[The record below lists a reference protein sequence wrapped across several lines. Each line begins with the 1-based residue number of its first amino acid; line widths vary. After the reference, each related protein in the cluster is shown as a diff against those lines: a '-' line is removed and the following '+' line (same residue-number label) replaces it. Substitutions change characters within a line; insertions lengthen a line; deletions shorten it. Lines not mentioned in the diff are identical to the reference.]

1 MSTKPNHPGLRWAG
15 PALAVLFL
23 ASCGV
28 APHAATPGSV
38 VSPESLFSS
47 QSREASLNDQGPGLT
62 DAPSETFQ
70 LPRRPLRNPNPR
82 TTNNAASLSVGPRE
96 NVSALEGLIK
106 SAEKTLYLETFN
118 FGNDS
123 MGQRVVPLLKAKA
136 KQGVEV
142 KVLADYVGS
151 RFLPGAKAMA
161 RELRDA
167 GVEFRYYPVRA
178 IHKDDKRIGVNITH
192 RKLYLADG
200 DRGLVGGMNLMA
212 DFDTKD
218 QDVLIDFRGE
228 AAQQF
233 HGEFV
238 RDWKLA
244 RGGDLTFPGLKPGMQ
259 YGGVDAAI
267 YVTSAPEGRFEA
279 RGMTYRAIEQAQSEI
294 VIEQQYLTD
303 DGVLSRLDAAVK
315 RGVKLK
321 AIVPGESSTKI
332 FARLHTVKLNAL
344 RKQGAEFKLY
354 RGNPSDAHA
363 HTKYMAV
370 DGNWATVGSTNHD
383 TRALMDNQEI
393 SIVTTDPG
401 MVGDLRKRLF
411 DYDWNHATQV
421 FEFKE
426 HPWYEQP
433 FNRLLDIFDYYL

>member
-1 MSTKPNHPGLRWAG
+1 MMTTKPFKPASRWVF
-15 PALAVLFL
+15 PVLSVML
-23 ASCGV
+23 VASCGV
-28 APHAATPGSV
+28 QPQMAPMSSEDLFNGAARDAAFNDDGPSLQEA
-38 VSPESLFSS
+38 PRES
-47 QSREASLNDQGPGLT
+47 
-62 DAPSETFQ
+62 FQ
-70 LPRRPLRNPNPR
+70 LPVRPMRNPNPR
-82 TTNNAASLSVGPRE
+82 TQNNAASLSVGPRE
-96 NVSALEGLIK
+96 NVPALEALIK
-106 SAEKTLYLETFN
+106 SAKKTLYLETFN

-136 KQGVEV
+136 KEGVEV

-161 RELRDA
+161 VELRAA
-167 GVEFRYYPVRA
+167 GVDFRYYPIRG
-178 IHKDDKRIGVNITH
+178 IRKDDKRLGANITH

-233 HGEFV
+233 HGEFA

-244 RGGDLTFPGLKPGMQ
+244 RGGDLVYPGLQPGMQ
-259 YGGVDAAI
+259 YGAVDAAI
-267 YVTSAPEGRFEA
+267 FVTSAPEGRFEA
-279 RGMTYRAIEQAQSEI
+279 RGMTYRAIERAQAEI

-303 DGVLSRLDAAVK
+303 DGVLTRLDSALR
-315 RGVKLK
+315 RGVKVK
-321 AIVPGESSTKI
+321 AIVPGESSSKV
-332 FARLHTVKLNAL
+332 FMRLHTVKLNAL
-344 RKQGAEFKLY
+344 GKLGAEFRLY
-354 RGNPSDAHA
+354 NGNPSDAHV

-383 TRALMDNQEI
+383 TRALFDNQEI
-393 SIVTTDPG
+393 SLATSDRGLIEG
-401 MVGDLRKRLF
+401 LRTRLF
-411 DYDWNHATQV
+411 DHDWNNATKV

-426 HPWYEQP
+426 YPWYELP

>member
-1 MSTKPNHPGLRWAG
+1 MTTKPFKPAARWVA
-15 PALAVLFL
+15 PALSVMLL

-28 APHAATPGSV
+28 QPQTVPTTA
-38 VSPESLFSS
+38 EDLFSGA
-47 QSREASLNDQGPGLT
+47 SREASLNDDGPSLNE
-62 DAPSETFQ
+62 APRETFQ
-70 LPRRPLRNPNPR
+70 LPVRPMRNANPR
-82 TTNNAASLSVGPRE
+82 TRNNSASLSVGPRE
-96 NVSALEGLIK
+96 NVPALESLIK
-106 SAEKTLYLETFN
+106 GATKTLYLETFN

-123 MGQRVVPLLKAKA
+123 MGQRIVPLLKAKA
-136 KQGVEV
+136 QEGVEV

-161 RELRDA
+161 AELREA
-167 GVEFRYYPVRA
+167 GVEFRYYPVRG
-178 IHKDDKRIGVNITH
+178 IRKDDKRLGVNITH

-200 DRGLVGGMNLMA
+200 DRGLVGGMNLMS

-228 AAQQF
+228 VAQQF
-233 HGEFV
+233 HGEFA

-244 RGGDLTFPGLKPGMQ
+244 RGGKLEYPSLQPGVQ
-259 YGGVDAAI
+259 YGGTDAAI

-303 DGVLSRLDAAVK
+303 DGVLSRLDAAVR

-321 AIVPGESSTKI
+321 AIVPGESSAKV
-332 FARLHTVKLNAL
+332 FKRLHTVKLNAL
-344 RKQGAEFKLY
+344 SKLGAEFRLY
-354 RGNPSDAHA
+354 HGTPADAHV

-383 TRALMDNQEI
+383 TRALFDNQEI
-393 SIVTTDPG
+393 SLATTDPAL
-401 MVGDLRKRLF
+401 VGGLRTRLF
-411 DYDWNHATQV
+411 DHDWNNASKV

-426 HPWYEQP
+426 YPWYAQP